1 MGSRLGRRVVNFA
14 NLPIKLLMP
23 SSFSNITEIAL
34 KTIPAASKI
43 EIKRVLESLYGFE
56 VEKVQTLNMDGKKKK
71 RGGLLIAKP
80 DYKKAYVTLKNP
92 LSISPDLFPIRVI
105 QEEKK
110 NMSNKSKSSSIV
122 EDDEPKKMHWLEE
135 KKDGRNRPDMRFGRG
150 RYHGEKRSDVGRD
163 RGRDVG
169 SAAAKFPWSS
179 MRSYTSRLALAEVPR
194 SAYIMASLDMSLE
207 DMIKS
212 RRNTERG
219 GRGQGRARRGR
230 GAGGSFRG
238 GSFRGGRT
246 TGAPRRGPL
255 GTFRRTKN
263 LPWQNGLFEDSLRAA
278 GLSSVLESG
287 TKLYVSNLDTG
298 VTNEDIRELF
308 TEIGE
313 LVRFAI
319 HFDKNGRPSGAAEVV
334 FARRSDA
341 FQALKRYNNVQLDG
355 KPMKIEIVGSNPEIP
370 LAARVNVVGG
380 TNRRRTVVMAPGGP
394 ARGRGGAI
402 GRGSRGRGRGGRGS
416 NRGADK
422 SAEDLDKELENYHAN
437 ADAMEA

>member
-1 MGSRLGRRVVNFA
+1 
-14 NLPIKLLMP
+14 
-23 SSFSNITEIAL
+23 
-34 KTIPAASKI
+34 
-43 EIKRVLESLYGFE
+43 
-56 VEKVQTLNMDGKKKK
+56 
-71 RGGLLIAKP
+71 
-80 DYKKAYVTLKNP
+80 
-92 LSISPDLFPIRVI
+92 
-105 QEEKK
+105 
-110 NMSNKSKSSSIV
+110 
-122 EDDEPKKMHWLEE
+122 
-135 KKDGRNRPDMRFGRG
+135 
-150 RYHGEKRSDVGRD
+150 
-163 RGRDVG
+163 
-169 SAAAKFPWSS
+169 
-179 MRSYTSRLALAEVPR
+179 
-194 SAYIMASLDMSLE
+194 MASLDMTLD

-287 TKLYVSNLDTG
+287 TKLYVSNLDVG

-308 TEIGE
+308 SEMGE

-319 HFDKNGRPSGAAEVV
+319 HYDKNGRPSVSIAKAFKLIMDIIASGFSKVGPLKMAYKSLSLGAAEVV

-370 LAARVNVVGG
+370 LSARVNVVGG

-394 ARGRGGAI
+394 ARGRGAATS
-402 GRGSRGRGRGGRGS
+402 RGSRGS
-416 NRGADK
+416 SSRGADK
-422 SAEDLDKELENYHAN
+422 SAEDLDKELDSYHAN
-437 ADAMEA
+437 ADAMQT

>member
-1 MGSRLGRRVVNFA
+1 
-14 NLPIKLLMP
+14 
-23 SSFSNITEIAL
+23 
-34 KTIPAASKI
+34 
-43 EIKRVLESLYGFE
+43 
-56 VEKVQTLNMDGKKKK
+56 
-71 RGGLLIAKP
+71 
-80 DYKKAYVTLKNP
+80 
-92 LSISPDLFPIRVI
+92 
-105 QEEKK
+105 
-110 NMSNKSKSSSIV
+110 
-122 EDDEPKKMHWLEE
+122 
-135 KKDGRNRPDMRFGRG
+135 
-150 RYHGEKRSDVGRD
+150 
-163 RGRDVG
+163 
-169 SAAAKFPWSS
+169 
-179 MRSYTSRLALAEVPR
+179 
-194 SAYIMASLDMSLE
+194 MASLDMTLD

-246 TGAPRRGPL
+246 MGAPRRGPL
-255 GTFRRTKN
+255 GVNARPSAYTIAKTFRRTKN

-287 TKLYVSNLDTG
+287 TKLYVSNLDIG

-308 TEIGE
+308 SEMGE

-319 HFDKNGRPSGAAEVV
+319 HYDKNGRPSGAAEVV

-370 LAARVNVVGG
+370 LSARVNVVGG

-394 ARGRGGAI
+394 GRGRGGATSRGSSQR
-402 GRGSRGRGRGGRGS
+402 GRGGLRNPGRGRGGGGGRGWGRGRGRGGRGS

-422 SAEDLDKELENYHAN
+422 SAEDLDKELDSYHAN
-437 ADAMEA
+437 ADAMQT